1 MAADSWYY
9 EAVKYVT
16 DQGIMNGTTPT
27 TFSPMTTTSRAMIV
41 TMLWRMEGSPV
52 VNYRMDFTDVKEDAY
67 YAEAVR
73 WAASEGIV
81 DGYEDGTFGPDKT
94 VTREQMATILYR
106 YAQEKQYDVSGRND
120 LSAFADAARVSAYA
134 KEAMQWAVDARP
146 DQRDRGQPGAPERRQ
161 PRPGGNHAHALCGKC
176 ESVTPFRT
184 EQKPPWKDASREVF
198 LVGCV
203 MGSWRFCPPAARA
216 KSLWHRPGTNR
227 WEWQSRCR

>member
-1 MAADSWYY
+1 
-9 EAVKYVT
+9 
-16 DQGIMNGTTPT
+16 
-27 TFSPMTTTSRAMIV
+27 MIV

-134 KEAMQWAVDARP
+134 KEAMQWAVDAGLISGIGDNLVP
-146 DQRDRGQPGAPERRQ
+146 QNGANRAQ
-161 PRPGGNHAHALCGKC
+161 VATML
-176 ESVTPFRT
+176 
-184 EQKPPWKDASREVF
+184 
-198 LVGCV
+198 
-203 MGSWRFCPPAARA
+203 MRFAE
-216 KSLWHRPGTNR
+216 NVN
-227 WEWQSRCR
+227 Q